1 MTNKEIY
8 LCAICNIS
16 SGSCSEDCSFCTQS
30 AKYNADIDLYKQK
43 SLDLILNEAKSAYES
58 GAIGFCLVTSGKGM
72 DDKKL
77 RFVCESS
84 QYIKKS
90 LPDLNLIACNG
101 LASKDDLR
109 VLKDHGITSYNHNLE
124 SSKSYYEKICSTHK
138 WDDRYQ
144 TCLNVKEVGLDLCC
158 GGIFGMGE
166 DEDDRYSLVESIK
179 SLEPTSV
186 AMNFFH
192 PNRALPLKKTLNLE
206 ESLFWI
212 KYMRKNLDKAMIMVA
227 GGREITFGDR
237 VGEIFKLGANSIVIG
252 NYLTTRGESVE
263 NDLRMLKDLGLKV
276 AKNCGK

>member
-1 MTNKEIY
+1 MTNKEVY

-30 AKYNADIDLYKQK
+30 AKYNADIDLYKHK
-43 SLDLILNEAKSAYES
+43 SLDLILKEAKSAHES

-77 RFVCESS
+77 RFVCQSS
-84 QYIKKS
+84 EHIKKA

-101 LASKDDLR
+101 LASKDDMR
-109 VLKDHGITSYNHNLE
+109 ILKDHGISSYNHNLE
-124 SSKSYYEKICSTHK
+124 SSKSYYEKICSTHR
-138 WDDRYQ
+138 WEDRYQ
-144 TCLNVKEVGLDLCC
+144 TCLNAKEVGLDLCC

-179 SLEPTSV
+179 SLEPISV

-192 PNRALPLKKTLNLE
+192 PNSALPLQKSLNLD

-212 KYMRKNLDKAMIMVA
+212 QYMRKNLDKAMIMVA

-237 VGEIFKLGANSIVIG
+237 VGEIFKMGANSMVIG
-252 NYLTTRGESVE
+252 NYLTTSGNSAKS
-263 NDLRMLKDLGLKV
+263 DLRMLKDLGLKV